1 MDDKLPTDW
10 VSNLREVTSSEKDR
24 VAIVRET
31 LLKESDRGCAIF
43 GAAILHDDLEGLLR
57 AFFRTDEDSVKRAVD
72 PLFQTYAPLATFSS
86 RIQIAFALKLITKDL
101 KYRLDI
107 IRRLRNDF
115 AHESGPIDF
124 DEPGLRDR
132 LSILIDDGKPPE
144 KIEDSEPILIGDQML
159 TRGQFVNRV
168 AFIIAVSVLSAR
180 IHFLTDVAKAGKDVR
195 MVAAALEK
203 KGK

>member
-1 MDDKLPTDW
+1 MSDKLPTDW
-10 VSNLREVTSSEKDR
+10 VRNLPGVTSSEKDR
-24 VAIVRET
+24 VAIVAET

-57 AFFRTDEDSVKRAVD
+57 AFFRTDEDSVKRVVA

-124 DEPGLRDR
+124 DELRLRDR
-132 LSILIDDGKPPE
+132 LRILIADGKPPE
-144 KIEDSEPILIGDQML
+144 KEEDSEPRLIGGQML
-159 TRGQFVNRV
+159 THGQFVNRV
-168 AFIIAVSVLSAR
+168 AFILAVSQLSAR
-180 IHFLTDVAKAGKDVR
+180 IHFLIDAAKAGNDVR
-195 MVAAALEK
+195 MMAVALEE
-203 KGK
+203 KGR